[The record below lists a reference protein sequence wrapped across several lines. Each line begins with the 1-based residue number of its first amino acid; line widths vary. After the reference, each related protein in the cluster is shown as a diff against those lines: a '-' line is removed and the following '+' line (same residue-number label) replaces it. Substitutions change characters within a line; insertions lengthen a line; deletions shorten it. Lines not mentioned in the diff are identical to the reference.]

1 MGKFQMHGEKGNS
14 FGLLCDSWSHF
25 RSSYLPPFLSPP
37 LLLPPNNY
45 VDKRHKNGLC
55 FDYHFRSIP
64 FVCIAS
70 FLKQLIKVKSPNSTF
85 SPNTDK
91 DTDTDWNTE
100 TQIKRHKYYRCCAT
114 LGVLCN
120 NAMGYILDCLQTLR
134 FLKSFPY

>member
-25 RSSYLPPFLSPP
+25 RSSYLLRFLSLP

-55 FDYHFRSIP
+55 FDYHFKSIP

-70 FLKQLIKVKSPNSTF
+70 FLKQLIKVNSPNSTF

-100 TQIKRHKYYRCCAT
+100 TQIKKTWILY
-114 LGVLCN
+114 VLCN
-120 NAMGYILDCLQTLR
+120 TGCFVQQCNGIHFGLSSESQ
-134 FLKSFPY
+134 FF